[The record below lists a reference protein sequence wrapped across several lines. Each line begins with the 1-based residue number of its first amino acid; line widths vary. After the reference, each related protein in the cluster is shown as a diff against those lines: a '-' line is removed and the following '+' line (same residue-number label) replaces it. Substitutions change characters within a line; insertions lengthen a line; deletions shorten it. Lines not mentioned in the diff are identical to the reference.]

1 MHLSVFWADDHGVK
15 EYLERPLSEK
25 LNKFF
30 ALVLSVEKT
39 MENPMLEQSFLG
51 FLKGYVKL
59 KWFNLMV
66 MQQNKW

>member
-1 MHLSVFWADDHGVK
+1 MHLSVFWVDDHGVK

-25 LNKFF
+25 LHKFF

-51 FLKGYVKL
+51 FLKGFVKL
-59 KWFNLMV
+59 I
-66 MQQNKW
+66 